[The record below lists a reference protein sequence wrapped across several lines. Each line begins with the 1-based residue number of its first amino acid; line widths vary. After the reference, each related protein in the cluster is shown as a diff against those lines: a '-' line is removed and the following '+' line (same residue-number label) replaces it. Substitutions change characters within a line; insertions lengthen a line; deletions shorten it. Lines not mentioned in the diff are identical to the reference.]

1 MEYIDFKKICDSM
14 LDAIYVT
21 DGSGNTVYVNDA
33 YCKLGNIKREEI
45 IGQNIFNL
53 NRSKDLYSG
62 GVLPEVLS
70 SKQRCE
76 RVGTMTRTNKKV
88 HITGLPVLDKNNNI
102 VYAIATEKDIE
113 RLEELKD
120 HLAELRKENSQGAL
134 EIQYLRD
141 RQLADSNIIAESE
154 SMQEAFSVA
163 KSVAATDVTVLIT
176 GESGTGKEI
185 VADAIYLAS
194 VRNGKPFIKLN
205 CSAIPANLLES
216 ELFGYEEGSFTG
228 ALKGGKPGLFEIA
241 NGGVVLLDEIGDMPV
256 ELQAKLLRV
265 LQSHEVTR
273 IGGKSPIF
281 LDIRLIASTNKDLK
295 TEIQTGNFRED
306 LYYRLNVVP
315 IMLMPL
321 KMRRPDI
328 EPLVEIFLLKYN
340 GRYNKKVII
349 TRQAMTMMLEY
360 PWPGNIR
367 ELKNVVERMV
377 VINFTNVIDG
387 DTVARVLGLSE
398 DQIVASSTELGTL
411 KAATEAVERQMI
423 KAALTRYG
431 SKRKAA
437 AALGI
442 DHSTL
447 VKKCQRLGI

>member
-1 MEYIDFKKICDSM
+1 MDHIDFKQICDH
-14 LDAIYVT
+14 LIDAIYVT
-21 DGSGNTVYVNDA
+21 DGSGNTIYVNEA
-33 YCKLGNIKREEI
+33 YSKLGNISRDEI

-88 HITGLPVLDKNNNI
+88 HITGVPVFDKNGNI
-102 VYAIATEKDIE
+102 IYAIATEKDVE
-113 RLEELKD
+113 RLEELKE
-120 HLAELRKENSQGAL
+120 HLAELHKENSQGAL

-141 RQLADSNIIAESE
+141 RQIVDSDIVAESQ
-154 SMQEAFSVA
+154 SMQEAFSIA

-185 VADAIYLAS
+185 IADAIYLTS
-194 VRNGKPFIKLN
+194 NRNGKPFIKLN

-216 ELFGYEEGSFTG
+216 ELFGYEEGAFTG

-241 NGGVVLLDEIGDMPV
+241 NGGVVLLDEIGDMPLA
-256 ELQAKLLRV
+256 LQAKLLRV
-265 LQSHEVTR
+265 LQSYQVTR
-273 IGGKSPIF
+273 IGGQTPIS

-295 TEIQTGNFRED
+295 QEILDGNFRED

-315 IMLMPL
+315 IVLMPL
-321 KMRRPDI
+321 KERQADI
-328 EPLVEIFLLKYN
+328 EPLVEIFLKKYN
-340 GRYNKKVII
+340 GRYNKKVIV
-349 TRQAMTMMLEY
+349 TREAMSMLVEY

-387 DTVARVLGLSE
+387 ETVARVLGLSE
-398 DQIVASSTELGTL
+398 EQIVSASSGLGTL

-423 KAALTRYG
+423 KAALSRCG

-437 AALGI
+437 ASLGV

>member
-1 MEYIDFKKICDSM
+1 MTHIDFKKVCDNL

-76 RVGTMTRTNKKV
+76 RVGTLTRTNKKV
-88 HITGLPVLDKNNNI
+88 HITGIPVFDKNDNI
-102 VYAIATEKDIE
+102 IYAIAMEKDIE

-141 RQLADSNIIAESE
+141 RQIADSDIVAESQ

-185 VADAIYLAS
+185 IADAIYLAS
-194 VRNGKPFIKLN
+194 GRNGKPFIKLN
-205 CSAIPANLLES
+205 CSAIPASLLES

-241 NGGVVLLDEIGDMPV
+241 NGGVVLLDEIGDMQV

-273 IGGKSPIF
+273 IGGNAP
-281 LDIRLIASTNKDLK
+281 LPLNIRLIASTNKDLK
-295 TEIQTGNFRED
+295 EEIEAGNFRED

-315 IMLMPL
+315 IMLKPL
-321 KMRRPDI
+321 KERQADI
-328 EPLVEIFLLKYN
+328 EPLVEIFLKKYN
-340 GRYNKKVII
+340 GRYGKEVIV
-349 TRQAMTMMLEY
+349 TREAMAMMLEY

-387 DTVARVLGLSE
+387 ETVSRVLGLSE
-398 DQIVASSTELGTL
+398 EQVVAASSGLGTL
-411 KAATEAVERQMI
+411 KVATEAVERQMI
-423 KAALTRYG
+423 KGALSRYG

-437 AALGI
+437 TALGV